1 LEAGQITIVIYGEEI
16 TPRSLTE
23 LCTALQDATPAEIFE
38 IRFDVRSIVDVL
50 FCLGADFGFDV
61 THT

>member
-1 LEAGQITIVIYGEEI
+1 MIYGEEI

-38 IRFDVRSIVDVL
+38 LRFDVRSIVDVL